1 MFSTVCFQNGP
12 AVQDQLLL
20 KQDMLHVMEVQRAQC
35 ERQSQTLIDETE
47 HWKAQCLQTKQDF
60 TGMPKV
66 LAVLSMLFYTHKQS
80 QAAYFGEF
88 MLPLPGECM
97 HRALAKQLCSD
108 RFDFLQCVTKTVSA
122 HTHNVSCI
130 SRHTSHGQKEKK
142 RKEKKRK
149 EKKRKE
155 KTTPFGVNLM
165 RSQVL
170 YRAAQTSHGHSPF
183 SFPCLMCP

>member
-1 MFSTVCFQNGP
+1 
-12 AVQDQLLL
+12 
-20 KQDMLHVMEVQRAQC
+20 MLHVMGVQRAQC

-108 RFDFLQCVTKTVSA
+108 RFDILQCVTKTVSA

-130 SRHTSHGQKEKK
+130 SCHTSHGQ
-142 RKEKKRK
+142 KEKKRK